1 MDFAML
7 PPEVNS
13 GRMYAGPGSGPM
25 LAAATAWDGLAA
37 ELQSTAASYG
47 SAISELTGGPWL
59 GSSSASMAA
68 AAAPYLDWMTGAA
81 AQAEQTATQAKAAAA
96 AYEAAFAMTVPPA
109 VVAANRTLLTA
120 LIATNVL
127 GQNTAA
133 IAATETD
140 YAEMWAQDAAAMYG
154 YASQSTVA
162 TKVTPFTPPA
172 PTTNP
177 GGVAGQAAAVDQAA
191 STSAGTAQTIMS
203 SGRQLMS
210 AVPQALQGLAQ
221 PLQAANPPSALS
233 SLMSLTSL
241 FTPVIALIGLGQGS
255 AGLAVGASGLGY
267 AVAQWPSSADRQNTI
282 ISRLDTIVNRLGA
295 APAGGSGAGA
305 SVSSGWAGL
314 SASGAGSVS
323 AGLGEANTVGR
334 LSVPSA
340 WTVAAPEIRPLAYT
354 LPITGAAAAPEIA
367 AGSSGNLFSNMGLA
381 GAAGGA
387 VGSTASVGRGG
398 DTRSRMT
405 PRGNPKP
412 PQRPANETVTEIAV
426 ELRELAS
433 RAQSLLTKLA
443 DSGLMSAEEVT
454 EQKRRFT
461 W

>member
-13 GRMYAGPGSGPM
+13 GRMYSGPGSGPM

-109 VVAANRTLLTA
+109 MIAANRTLLMT
-120 LIATNVL
+120 LIATNIF

-154 YASQSTVA
+154 YAGSSSAASTL
-162 TKVTPFTPPA
+162 TPFAPPP

-177 GGVAGQAAAVDQAA
+177 AGLAGQAA
-191 STSAGTAQTIMS
+191 SAGQSIMS
-203 SGRQLMS
+203 SGPQLMS
-210 AVPQALQGLAQ
+210 ALPQAMQGLASSS
-221 PLQAANPPSALS
+221 AASPAQGLSDLLSLISPALTLVEIPIGVTSIGSTTTGISAA
-233 SLMSLTSL
+233 
-241 FTPVIALIGLGQGS
+241 FTGVGFNYRGFLINADRDFAQHKGPYTGFGPGAADLPNWFLNGQGY
-255 AGLAVGASGLGY
+255 VGAPSN
-267 AVAQWPSSADRQNTI
+267 AVQS
-282 ISRLDTIVNRLGA
+282 
-295 APAGGSGAGA
+295 
-305 SVSSGWAGL
+305 
-314 SASGAGSVS
+314 SVS

>member
-25 LAAATAWDGLAA
+25 VAAATAWDGLAA
-37 ELQSTAASYG
+37 ELQSTSASYE
-47 SAISELTGGPWL
+47 SVISELSGGSWL
-59 GSSSASMAA
+59 GPSSASMAA
-68 AAAPYLDWMTGAA
+68 AAAPYVEWMTTAA

-109 VVAANRTLLTA
+109 VITANRTLLMT
-120 LIATNVL
+120 LIATNIF

-140 YAEMWAQDAAAMYG
+140 YAEMWAQDTAAMYG
-154 YASQSTVA
+154 YAGSSAAASTL
-162 TKVTPFTPPA
+162 TPFTSPP

-177 GGVAGQAAAVDQAA
+177 AGAGSQAVAV
-191 STSAGTAQTIMS
+191 AQSSMS
-203 SGRQLMS
+203 SGSRVIN
-210 AVPQALQGLAQ
+210 AIPQTLQGLASS
-221 PLQAANPPSALS
+221 AAADPPSASALS
-233 SLMSLTSL
+233 DLLSPISVALTLVEIPIGTTSVGSTATGIAAA
-241 FTPVIALIGLGQGS
+241 FTGVGTNFRGFEINADRDFAQGRGPYTGYGPGAAKLPEWFWGGQGS
-255 AGLAVGASGLGY
+255 VGA
-267 AVAQWPSSADRQNTI
+267 PSN
-282 ISRLDTIVNRLGA
+282 A
-295 APAGGSGAGA
+295 ATA
-305 SVSSGWAGL
+305 
-314 SASGAGSVS
+314 SVS
-323 AGLGEANTVGR
+323 AGLGQGNTVGR

-340 WTVAAPEIRPLAYT
+340 WTVAAPEIRPAAFT

-387 VGSTASVGRGG
+387 VGSTASVGRG
-398 DTRSRMT
+398 DQRSRMT

-412 PQRPANETVTEIAV
+412 SQRPQGEPVAEIAA
-426 ELRELAS
+426 ELRELAA
-433 RAQSLLTKLA
+433 RAQSLLAKLA
-443 DSGLMSAEEVT
+443 DSGLMTADEVT
-454 EQKRRFT
+454 EQKQRFR

>member
-1 MDFAML
+1 MDFTML

-25 LAAATAWDGLAA
+25 LAAAAAWDGLAV

-68 AAAPYLDWMTGAA
+68 AAAPYMDWMTTAA

-96 AYEAAFAMTVPPA
+96 AYEAAFAMTVAPG
-109 VVAANRTLLTA
+109 VIAANRTLLMT
-120 LIATNVL
+120 LIATNIF

-154 YASQSTVA
+154 YAGSSAAASTL
-162 TKVTPFTPPA
+162 TPFTPPP

-177 GGVAGQAAAVDQAA
+177 AGAGSQAVAV
-191 STSAGTAQTIMS
+191 AQSSMS
-203 SGRQLMS
+203 SGSRVMS
-210 AVPQALQGLAQ
+210 ALPQALQSLASSTTS
-221 PLQAANPPSALS
+221 AAPAQSLSDLLSPISVALT
-233 SLMSLTSL
+233 LLEIPIGTTSIGSTSTGIAAA
-241 FTPVIALIGLGQGS
+241 FTGVGTNFRGFEINADRDFAHGSGPYTGYGPGAAKLPEWFWGGQGS
-255 AGLAVGASGLGY
+255 VGA
-267 AVAQWPSSADRQNTI
+267 PSN
-282 ISRLDTIVNRLGA
+282 A
-295 APAGGSGAGA
+295 AEA
-305 SVSSGWAGL
+305 
-314 SASGAGSVS
+314 SVS
-323 AGLGEANTVGR
+323 AGLGQANTVGR

-340 WTVAAPEIRPLAYT
+340 WTVAAPEIRPVAYT

-387 VGSTASVGRGG
+387 VGSSASVGRG
-398 DTRSRMT
+398 DQRARVTA
-405 PRGNPKP
+405 RGNPKP
-412 PQRPANETVTEIAV
+412 PQRPQGEPVAEIAT
-426 ELRELAS
+426 ELRELAT
-433 RAQSLLTKLA
+433 RAQSLLAKLA
-443 DSGLMSAEEVT
+443 DSGLMTAEEVT
-454 EQKRRFT
+454 QQKRRFLG
-461 W
+461 